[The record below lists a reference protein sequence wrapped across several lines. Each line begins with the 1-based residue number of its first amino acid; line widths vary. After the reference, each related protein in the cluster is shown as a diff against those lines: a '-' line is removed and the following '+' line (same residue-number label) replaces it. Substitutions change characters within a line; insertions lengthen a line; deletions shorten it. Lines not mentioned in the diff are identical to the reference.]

1 MRIVGGVEA
10 NKQTTRIARGVKQ
23 AMARLNQSGRGVG
36 LWVCMTYPLTP
47 GYAYLRQGRR
57 PWDARRLFGRK
68 AGKESANSILGAHTD
83 YRSRGENLTLPT
95 IYGPFGW
102 LYRGRNCIHKSSKH
116 ILFVLL
122 LCITR
127 LNGCKKQQRARPA
140 RNCRSARTRACR
152 RSAATPVRI
161 RLAPS
166 INQTC
171 G

>member
-1 MRIVGGVEA
+1 MFPITAFQDSSAGIVHMVQLISDFHGDKESNQSNWKHKEMDQVCHQLLGWRMRIVGGGGGVEA

-95 IYGPFGW
+95 I
-102 LYRGRNCIHKSSKH
+102 
-116 ILFVLL
+116 
-122 LCITR
+122 
-127 LNGCKKQQRARPA
+127 
-140 RNCRSARTRACR
+140 
-152 RSAATPVRI
+152 
-161 RLAPS
+161 
-166 INQTC
+166 
-171 G
+171 